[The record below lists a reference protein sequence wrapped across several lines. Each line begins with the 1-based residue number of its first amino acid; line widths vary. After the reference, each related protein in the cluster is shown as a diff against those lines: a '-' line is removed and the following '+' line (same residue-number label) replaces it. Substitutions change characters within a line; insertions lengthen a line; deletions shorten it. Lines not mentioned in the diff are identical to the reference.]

1 MSNFRFLRPEFASLY
16 EPAADAEKLVHSDPR
31 SSCFRTRHALELAV
45 HWLYDYDR
53 GLRRPYDR
61 GLNALLT
68 QPDLEQLLPPPV
80 YQKARLIQKLGNQAV
95 HSSRPVQAFNSLRLC
110 RELFHF
116 LFWLARTY
124 TRKSDPKALEANFDE
139 NLIPRLV
146 PGEQAV
152 TLTREALKK
161 QEDEFA
167 RKLAE
172 ERAELDAREAA
183 IAEQARSLE
192 EQEAALAEINAELVR
207 ARAELAVARQKNL
220 KVPDTH
226 DYNELQ
232 TRKLL
237 IDVLLAE
244 AGWTVGGDASVEYPV
259 SGMPNKQGEG
269 FVDYV
274 LWGKD
279 GLPLA
284 LVEAK
289 RTLKDADVG
298 KQQAILYAD
307 CLEKEKGQRP
317 IIFYT
322 NGYKTWLWD
331 DSRAAPREVQG
342 FYTREELALAVQ
354 RRTIAEN
361 PLEHPA
367 RDSIVERHYQKRAIA
382 SLCEAFN
389 AGQRRGLLA
398 LATGTG
404 KTRIAIALVD
414 VLMRANWVKRVL
426 FLADRIALVN
436 QAANAFKA
444 YLPEATTVN
453 LVTEKEKVGRVYV
466 STYPTMMG
474 IIDKGQAAEGG
485 EIRRFGVGHFDLV
498 IIDEAHR
505 SVYRKYGAIFDYFD
519 SLLVGLTATPRDE
532 VHRDTYDLFGLEKG
546 VPTDAYTLEDAV
558 RDGYLVPP
566 RAESV
571 PLKFVREG
579 IKYDDLS
586 KEEKEHWESLDWSEQ
601 FGEDIIDGVPGEVD
615 ASQINKWLF
624 NEDTVDRMLRYLM
637 EHGIK
642 VDGGDRLGKTIIF
655 ARNNDH
661 ARFIAERFDH
671 HYPQY
676 KGAFARMITY
686 QVSYAQTLIDDFSI
700 STKTPHI
707 AISVD
712 MLDTGIDVPD
722 VVNLVFFKPVRS
734 RVKFLQMIGRG
745 TRLRENLFGPGQH
758 KTEFLIFDYCG
769 NFEFFNERPEG
780 RETAAPE
787 PLGERLFKQRL
798 ELLAWL
804 EKQEPETPAVADIKA
819 PPHGTIESDAELR
832 SVLTH
837 TLLSEVEAMNL
848 NNFIVRPQREHVERF
863 RQPENWQCL
872 DDEAMGVLVHH
883 VSGLPSEQQA
893 EHITARLFDLT
904 CLNLQLAV
912 VEQKTALIDKLS
924 NRIHEL
930 ASALEAA
937 GNVPVV
943 RTQLE
948 LIHTVQEDEYWEGVT
963 LPMIENLRR
972 RLRGLIQFID
982 KTRGMPIYSA
992 LDDEM
997 GEVVEVSLGSFQ
1009 TGVNMVQYRK
1019 KVEAFIRANE
1029 NHVAI
1034 AKLRHDRPLTPRD
1047 LKELERFV
1055 YASGEVGGRER
1066 FETCFGDEQP
1076 LTQFI
1081 RSLVGLDRAAAKSA
1095 FAELMADAQL
1105 NSRQIRFVEMIIDHL
1120 THRGT
1125 MKPEQLYEPPF
1136 TGVHYE
1142 GLDGVFPGATA
1153 EKVVGIVQS
1162 INRRGGGAQEAA

>member
-1 MSNFRFLRPEFASLY
+1 MSNFRFLRSEFASLY
-16 EPAADAEKLVHSDPR
+16 EPAVSAEKLVHSDPR

-61 GLNALLT
+61 SLNALLT
-68 QPDLEQLLPPPV
+68 QSDFEQLLPPPV

-95 HSSRPVQAFNSLRLC
+95 HSSRPVQAFDALRLC
-110 RELFHF
+110 RELFHL

-124 TRKSDPKALEANFDE
+124 TRKSDPKTLEAVFDE
-139 NLIPRLV
+139 ALIPRLV
-146 PGEQAV
+146 SSEQAV
-152 TLTREALKK
+152 TLAREALKK
-161 QEDEFA
+161 QEEEFA
-167 RKLAE
+167 QKLAE
-172 ERAELDAREAA
+172 ERAGLDGREAA
-183 IAEQARSLE
+183 IAEQARSLD
-192 EQEAALAEINAELVR
+192 EQEAALAGVNAELVR
-207 ARAELAVARQKNL
+207 VRAELAEAKQKNL

-244 AGWTVGGDASVEYPV
+244 AGWTAGANASVEYPV
-259 SGMPNKQGEG
+259 SGMPNEKGEG

-274 LWGKD
+274 LWGQD

-284 LVEAK
+284 VVEAK

-298 KQQAILYAD
+298 QQQALLYAN
-307 CLEKEKGQRP
+307 CLEQEKGQRP
-317 IIFYT
+317 VIFYT
-322 NGYKTWLWD
+322 NGYKIWLWD
-331 DSRAAPREVQG
+331 DCRAGPREVQG
-342 FYTREELALAVQ
+342 FYTREELSLAVQ

-361 PLEHPA
+361 PLDRPA
-367 RDSIVERHYQKRAIA
+367 RNSIVERYYQKRAIA

-404 KTRIAIALVD
+404 KTRIAIALAD

-444 YLPEATTVN
+444 HLPEATTVN
-453 LVTEKEKVGRVYV
+453 LVTEKDKLGRVYV

-474 IIDKGQAAEGG
+474 LIDKGQAAEGG

-505 SVYRKYGAIFDYFD
+505 SVYQKYGAIFDYFD

-558 RDGYLVPP
+558 KDGYLVPP
-566 RAESV
+566 RAQSV

-579 IKYDDLS
+579 IKYDELS
-586 KEEKEHWESLDWSEQ
+586 EEEKEHWESLDWGEQ
-601 FGEDIIDGVPGEVD
+601 VGEDIINGVPGGVD
-615 ASQINKWLF
+615 ASQVNKWLF

-637 EHGIK
+637 DHGLK

-676 KGAFARMITY
+676 KGAFARMITFR
-686 QVSYAQTLIDDFSI
+686 VNYAQTLIDDFSI
-700 STKTPHI
+700 ATRAPHI

-734 RVKFLQMIGRG
+734 KVKFLQMIGRG
-745 TRLRENLFGPGQH
+745 TRLREDLFGPGQH
-758 KTEFLIFDYCG
+758 KCEFLIFDYCG
-769 NFEFFNERPEG
+769 NFEFFNEQPDG
-780 RETAAPE
+780 REASAPE
-787 PLGERLFKQRL
+787 PLGKRLFRQRL

-804 EKQEPETPAVADIKA
+804 GRQESETLAVADINA
-819 PPHGTIESDAELR
+819 PPHGNIESEAELR
-832 SVLTH
+832 SALTH
-837 TLLSEVEAMNL
+837 TLLSEVQAMNVD
-848 NNFIVRPQREHVERF
+848 NFIVRPQREHVERF
-863 RQPENWQCL
+863 GQPENWQML

-883 VSGLPSEQQA
+883 VAGLPSTHEG

-904 CLNLQLAV
+904 CLNLQLALI
-912 VEQKTALIDKLS
+912 ERMTALIEKLI
-924 NRIHEL
+924 NRIREL

-937 GNVPVV
+937 GNVPAVKA
-943 RTQLE
+943 QLE
-948 LIHTVQEDEYWEGVT
+948 LIHAVQEEEFWKGIT
-963 LPMIENLRR
+963 LPMVENLRR

-982 KTRGMPIYSA
+982 KTRSKPVYSA

-997 GEVVEVSLGSFQ
+997 GEVTEVSLSSFQ
-1009 TGVNMVQYRK
+1009 TGVNMAQYRK

-1034 AKLRHDRPLTPRD
+1034 AKLKHDRPLTPQD
-1047 LKELERFV
+1047 LEELERFV
-1055 YASGEVGGRER
+1055 YESGEVGGRER
-1066 FETCFGDEQP
+1066 FEACFGTEQP
-1076 LTQFI
+1076 LTLFI
-1081 RSLVGLDRAAAKSA
+1081 RSLVGLDRAAAKEA
-1095 FAELMADAQL
+1095 FAEIMADTQL

-1120 THRGT
+1120 TRQGS
-1125 MKPEQLYEPPF
+1125 MKPGQLYEPPF
-1136 TGVHYE
+1136 TSLHYE
-1142 GLDGVFPGATA
+1142 GLDGLFPGDAA
-1153 EKVVGIVQS
+1153 EKVVRIVRS
-1162 INRRGGGAQEAA
+1162 INRRAEGSEEAA